1 MPWYSMTAIYH
12 WEATGSTLPKFERR
26 TTICSA
32 SDEQSAESKLM
43 KEAEEYQNE
52 HIKILDNYTTQEID
66 SPPSE
71 EPIEVAHEMTIGV
84 DPDSGAAIEPT
95 DFIRRHWN
103 VSRITSCDQFGFEHS
118 WHNRDGATSACYNC
132 DEVREGQL
140 WKTSTNTESAE
151 QDAADQ
157 PPARRELKSE

>member
-1 MPWYSMTAIYH
+1 MTAIYH

-32 SDEQSAESKLM
+32 SDEQSAEAVLM
-43 KEAEEYQNE
+43 KEAEEYQSE
-52 HIKILDNYTTQEID
+52 HIKILDNYLTQEID

-84 DPDSGAAIEPT
+84 DLDSGAVIEPS
-95 DFIRRHWN
+95 DFIRCHWN
-103 VSRITSCDQFGFEHS
+103 VSRITSCDKFGLEHS

-132 DEVREGQL
+132 EEVREGQL
-140 WKTSTNTESAE
+140 WKSSTEAEPAE
-151 QDAADQ
+151 QGVADQ
-157 PPARRELKSE
+157 RTARRESKT